1 MVGLDEQEVLYE
13 RKFQFVVISKV
24 FYDEIWYILLE
35 EVWFM
40 YEDNDKD
47 LTEERIRMIKAN
59 IPEFKIVGEVKLTE
73 EKKKEGKETLLRFIK
88 EREYFIKER
97 ERK

>member
-1 MVGLDEQEVLYE
+1 
-13 RKFQFVVISKV
+13 
-24 FYDEIWYILLE
+24 
-35 EVWFM
+35 M

-97 ERK
+97 ERKQLPCFMLVVVVLSYLLVRYLILIKKKQIEK